1 MGNIWEFLY
10 QTLTVSIVAAALLLI
25 KRLLRDKLSP
35 RWQYGVWAVLAL
47 RALLPA
53 STARGVV
60 PPLALW
66 VEALKSAVE
75 LGLGS
80 AYSGAFE
87 PIRLRHV
94 LPWIDAAPASA
105 TDWLFIAYAAGVL
118 LTLAWYALRYAHLRA
133 LLRRGSAAGAEAQ
146 AAVAS
151 AAGKYGLR
159 PCPAVA
165 VPGLKTAFVCGVFRP
180 VLAVPAEGAPD
191 EKVILHELLH
201 LKHRD
206 ALQNVFWCFLRALH
220 WCDPFMQYVFD
231 RVGNDMESLCDQ
243 RVLERLEGEERREYG
258 GILLEM
264 ASRAYARAPGTSSIS
279 NGAKNIA
286 RRIEAIARF
295 KLYPRGMALIAAC
308 TAVTLCAALL
318 TGAAADHSDRRLQAP
333 RNEGELVAALSAS
346 RLNRCTTLA
355 GALDTYAKALLCG
368 RGVYF
373 AMSTP
378 LSEQERWFQEMRE
391 YGASPYSLDHSGTEP
406 FRSVENANDTEKVIY
421 FNLRDT
427 GDGRYQC
434 CIRLVYSGWL
444 TDGERI
450 ERYVLIPVEIWREDG
465 FYVVRETG
473 GREVIDA
480 EDWSGCERPML
491 VRGSAECAGG
501 TVEASIYTTYST
513 YSTLRGREDA
523 DPQAEF
529 TQWWRNYE
537 ISYERGSRVFDGA
550 EAQNAAIQYRPLW
563 DDEDIAAVSWEGV
576 DAPSLYPASGGG
588 DSGGF
593 CSAVFSPDE
602 EGMELFSGG
611 GTGASGADGP
621 VECPAALAVR
631 LFVNGNVV
639 DELVLELE
647 DADG

>member
-1 MGNIWEFLY
+1 ME
-10 QTLTVSIVAAALLLI
+10 T
-25 KRLLRDKLSP
+25 
-35 RWQYGVWAVLAL
+35 
-47 RALLPA
+47 
-53 STARGVV
+53 
-60 PPLALW
+60 
-66 VEALKSAVE
+66 LKSAVE

-118 LTLAWYALRYAHLRA
+118 LTLAWYALRYARLRS

-146 AAVAS
+146 AAVAA
-151 AAGKYGLR
+151 AAGKYGLQ
-159 PCPAVA
+159 PCLAVA

-406 FRSVENANDTEKVIY
+406 FRSVENANDTENVIY
-421 FNLRDT
+421 FNLRET

-444 TDGERI
+444 TDGERR
-450 ERYVLIPVEIWREDG
+450 ERYVLIPVEVWREDG

-611 GTGASGADGP
+611 GTGGSEAEGP

-639 DELVLELE
+639 DELVLDLE

>member
-1 MGNIWEFLY
+1 MGIIWEFLY

-35 RWQYGVWAVLAL
+35 RWQYGVWTVLAL

-66 VEALKSAVE
+66 VETLKSAVE

-118 LTLAWYALRYAHLRA
+118 LTLAWYALRYARLRS

-146 AAVAS
+146 AAVAA
-151 AAGKYGLR
+151 AAGKYGLQ

-406 FRSVENANDTEKVIY
+406 FRSVENANDTENVIY
-421 FNLRDT
+421 FNLRET
-427 GDGRYQC
+427 GDGHYQC
-434 CIRLVYSGWL
+434 CVRLVYSGWL

-450 ERYVLIPVEIWREDG
+450 ERYVLIPVEVWREDG

-480 EDWSGCERPML
+480 ADWSGYERPML
-491 VRGSAECAGG
+491 VRGSAGCAGG

-513 YSTLRGREDA
+513 PGDYQNA

-537 ISYERGSRVFDGA
+537 ISYERGSRLFNGA
-550 EAQNAAIQYRPLW
+550 EAQNAAIQYRLLW

-611 GTGASGADGP
+611 GTGGSEAEGP

-639 DELVLELE
+639 DELVLDLE

>member
-10 QTLTVSIVAAALLLI
+10 QTLTVSIVAAALLFI
-25 KRLLRDKLSP
+25 KWLLRDKLSP

-60 PPLALW
+60 PSLALG
-66 VEALKSAVE
+66 VETLKSAVE

-118 LTLAWYALRYAHLRA
+118 LTLAWYALRYARLRS

-146 AAVAS
+146 AAVAA
-151 AAGKYGLR
+151 AAGKYGLQ

-295 KLYPRGMALIAAC
+295 KLYPRGMSLIAAC

-318 TGAAADHSDRRLQAP
+318 TGAAAGYSAHMFQHPDRKD
-333 RNEGELVAALSAS
+333 EFAAAMAAT
-346 RLNRCTTLA
+346 RLNRCTTVA
-355 GALDTYAKALLCG
+355 GALDTYAKAMVSG
-368 RGVYF
+368 EVFGF

-378 LSEQERWFQEMRE
+378 LSMQEQWYEETLEYSEDPYKTRIWTVRPDRYLKNNWRTPDISFYNIRE
-391 YGASPYSLDHSGTEP
+391 TE
-406 FRSVENANDTEKVIY
+406 N
-421 FNLRDT
+421 
-427 GDGRYQC
+427 GRYSC
-434 CIRLVYSGWL
+434 WIVHKGEWYDENSSFTVGW
-444 TDGERI
+444 TAFT
-450 ERYVLIPVEIWREDG
+450 PVEVWREDG

-480 EDWSGCERPML
+480 ADWSGYERPML
-491 VRGSAECAGG
+491 VRGSAGCAGG

-513 YSTLRGREDA
+513 PGGYQNA

-537 ISYERGSRVFDGA
+537 ISYERGSRLFDGA

-563 DDEDIAAVSWEGV
+563 DDEGTAAVSWEGV
-576 DAPSLYPASGGG
+576 DAPSLYPADGGG

-602 EGMELFSGG
+602 EGMELFSGS
-611 GTGASGADGP
+611 GTGGSEAEGP

-647 DADG
+647 EADG

>member
-53 STARGVV
+53 STARGVL

-66 VEALKSAVE
+66 VETLKSAVE
-75 LGLGS
+75 LGFSS

-133 LLRRGSAAGAEAQ
+133 LLRRGTAAGAEAQ
-146 AAVAS
+146 AAVA

-318 TGAAADHSDRRLQAP
+318 TGVAADHSDRRLQAP

-406 FRSVENANDTEKVIY
+406 FRSVENANDTENVIY
-421 FNLRDT
+421 FNLRET

-444 TDGERI
+444 TDGERR

-550 EAQNAAIQYRPLW
+550 EAQNAAIQYRLLW

-611 GTGASGADGP
+611 GTGGSEAEGP

-639 DELVLELE
+639 DELVLDLE

>member
-10 QTLTVSIVAAALLLI
+10 QTLTVSIVAAALLFI

-53 STARGVV
+53 STARGVL

-66 VEALKSAVE
+66 VETLKSAVE
-75 LGLGS
+75 LRLGS
-80 AYSGAFE
+80 AYSSAFE

-94 LPWIDAAPASA
+94 LPWIDDAPASA

-146 AAVAS
+146 AAVAA
-151 AAGKYGLR
+151 AAGKYGLQ

-406 FRSVENANDTEKVIY
+406 FRSVENANDTENVIY
-421 FNLRDT
+421 FNLRET

-444 TDGERI
+444 TDGERR

-611 GTGASGADGP
+611 GTGGSEAEGP

-639 DELVLELE
+639 DELVLDLE

>member
-66 VEALKSAVE
+66 VETLKSAVE
-75 LGLGS
+75 LGFSS

-406 FRSVENANDTEKVIY
+406 FRSVENANDTENVIY
-421 FNLRDT
+421 FNLRET

-611 GTGASGADGP
+611 GTGGSKAEGP

-647 DADG
+647 EADG

>member
-1 MGNIWEFLY
+1 MGDIWEFLY

-66 VEALKSAVE
+66 VETLKSAVE

-146 AAVAS
+146 AAVAA
-151 AAGKYGLR
+151 AAGKYGLQ

-264 ASRAYARAPGTSSIS
+264 ASSSYARAPGTSSIS

-406 FRSVENANDTEKVIY
+406 FRSVENANDTENVIY
-421 FNLRDT
+421 FNLRET

-444 TDGERI
+444 TDGERR
-450 ERYVLIPVEIWREDG
+450 ERYVLIPVEVWREDG

-491 VRGSAECAGG
+491 VRGSAGCAGG

-537 ISYERGSRVFDGA
+537 ISYERGSRLFDGA
-550 EAQNAAIQYRPLW
+550 EAQNAAIQYRLLW

-602 EGMELFSGG
+602 EGMELFSGS
-611 GTGASGADGP
+611 GTGGSEADGP

-647 DADG
+647 DAGG

>member
-10 QTLTVSIVAAALLLI
+10 QTLTVSIVAAALLFI

-60 PPLALW
+60 PSLALG
-66 VEALKSAVE
+66 VETLKSAVE
-75 LGLGS
+75 LGFGS

-151 AAGKYGLR
+151 AAGKYGLQ
-159 PCPAVA
+159 PCQAVA

-318 TGAAADHSDRRLQAP
+318 TGVAADHSDRRLQAP

-406 FRSVENANDTEKVIY
+406 FRSVENANDTENVIY
-421 FNLRDT
+421 FNLRET

-444 TDGERI
+444 TDGERR

-480 EDWSGCERPML
+480 ADWSGYERPML
-491 VRGSAECAGG
+491 VRGSAGCAGG
-501 TVEASIYTTYST
+501 TVEASIYTTYSMPGG
-513 YSTLRGREDA
+513 YQNA

-593 CSAVFSPDE
+593 CSAVFSPDD

-611 GTGASGADGP
+611 GTGGSEAEGP

-639 DELVLELE
+639 DELVLDLE

>member
-10 QTLTVSIVAAALLLI
+10 QTLTVSIVAAVLLLI
-25 KRLLRDKLSP
+25 KWLLRDKLSP

-60 PPLALW
+60 PSLALG
-66 VEALKSAVE
+66 VETLKSAVE

-201 LKHRD
+201 LKHSD

-406 FRSVENANDTEKVIY
+406 FRSVENANDTENVIY
-421 FNLRDT
+421 FNLRET

-444 TDGERI
+444 TDGERR
-450 ERYVLIPVEIWREDG
+450 ERYVLIPVEVWREDG

-491 VRGSAECAGG
+491 VRGSAGFAGG

-576 DAPSLYPASGGG
+576 DAPSLYPADGGG

-593 CSAVFSPDE
+593 CSAVFSPDD

-611 GTGASGADGP
+611 GTGGSEADGP
-621 VECPAALAVR
+621 VECPVALAVR

>member
-10 QTLTVSIVAAALLLI
+10 QTLTVSIVAAVLLFI
-25 KRLLRDKLSP
+25 KWLLRDKLSP

-60 PPLALW
+60 PSLALG
-66 VEALKSAVE
+66 VETLKSAVE

-118 LTLAWYALRYAHLRA
+118 LTLAWYALRYARLRS

-146 AAVAS
+146 AAVAA
-151 AAGKYGLR
+151 AAGKYGLQ

-295 KLYPRGMALIAAC
+295 KLYPRGMSLIAAC

-406 FRSVENANDTEKVIY
+406 FRSVENANDTENVIY
-421 FNLRDT
+421 FNLRET

-450 ERYVLIPVEIWREDG
+450 ERYVLIPVEVWREDG

-513 YSTLRGREDA
+513 PGGYQNA

-537 ISYERGSRVFDGA
+537 ISYERGSRLFDGA

-563 DDEDIAAVSWEGV
+563 DDEGTAAVSWEGV
-576 DAPSLYPASGGG
+576 DAPSLYPADGGG

-593 CSAVFSPDE
+593 CSAVFSPDD

-611 GTGASGADGP
+611 GTGASEADGP

-639 DELVLELE
+639 DELVLDLE

>member
-25 KRLLRDKLSP
+25 KRMLRDKLSP

-66 VEALKSAVE
+66 VETLKSAVE

-165 VPGLKTAFVCGVFRP
+165 VPGLKTAFVCGVLRP

-406 FRSVENANDTEKVIY
+406 FRSVENANDTENVIY
-421 FNLRDT
+421 FNLRET

-444 TDGERI
+444 TDGERR

-501 TVEASIYTTYST
+501 TVEASIYTTYSA

-537 ISYERGSRVFDGA
+537 ISYERGSRLFDGA
-550 EAQNAAIQYRPLW
+550 EAQNAAIQYRLLW

-611 GTGASGADGP
+611 GTGGSEAEGP

-639 DELVLELE
+639 DELVLDLE

>member
-1 MGNIWEFLY
+1 ME
-10 QTLTVSIVAAALLLI
+10 T
-25 KRLLRDKLSP
+25 
-35 RWQYGVWAVLAL
+35 
-47 RALLPA
+47 
-53 STARGVV
+53 
-60 PPLALW
+60 
-66 VEALKSAVE
+66 LKSAVE

-146 AAVAS
+146 AAVAA

-406 FRSVENANDTEKVIY
+406 FRSVENANDTENVIY
-421 FNLRDT
+421 FNLRET

-450 ERYVLIPVEIWREDG
+450 ERYVLIPVEVWREDG

-480 EDWSGCERPML
+480 ADWSGYERPML

-513 YSTLRGREDA
+513 PGGYQNA

-537 ISYERGSRVFDGA
+537 ISYERGSRLFDGA

-563 DDEDIAAVSWEGV
+563 DDEGTAAVSWEGV
-576 DAPSLYPASGGG
+576 DAPSLYPADGGG

-602 EGMELFSGG
+602 EGMELFSGS
-611 GTGASGADGP
+611 GTGGSEAEGP

-647 DADG
+647 DAGG

>member
-53 STARGVV
+53 STARGVL

-66 VEALKSAVE
+66 VETLKSAVE

-118 LTLAWYALRYAHLRA
+118 LTLAWYALRYARLRS

-146 AAVAS
+146 AAVAA

-368 RGVYF
+368 RGVCF

-406 FRSVENANDTEKVIY
+406 FRSVENANDTENVIY
-421 FNLRDT
+421 FNLRET

-611 GTGASGADGP
+611 GTGGSEAEGP

-639 DELVLELE
+639 DELVLDLE

>member
-1 MGNIWEFLY
+1 ME
-10 QTLTVSIVAAALLLI
+10 T
-25 KRLLRDKLSP
+25 
-35 RWQYGVWAVLAL
+35 
-47 RALLPA
+47 
-53 STARGVV
+53 
-60 PPLALW
+60 
-66 VEALKSAVE
+66 LKSAVE

-146 AAVAS
+146 AAVAA

-406 FRSVENANDTEKVIY
+406 FRSVENANDTENVIY
-421 FNLRDT
+421 FNLRET

-450 ERYVLIPVEIWREDG
+450 ERLDVLIPVEVWREDG

-480 EDWSGCERPML
+480 ADWSGYERPML
-491 VRGSAECAGG
+491 VRGSAGCAGG

-513 YSTLRGREDA
+513 PGGYQNA

-537 ISYERGSRVFDGA
+537 ISYERGSRLFDGA

-563 DDEDIAAVSWEGV
+563 DDEGTAAVSWEGV
-576 DAPSLYPASGGG
+576 DAPSLYPADGGG

-602 EGMELFSGG
+602 EGMELFSGS
-611 GTGASGADGP
+611 GTGGSEAEGP

-647 DADG
+647 DAGG

>member
-66 VEALKSAVE
+66 VETLKSAVE

-151 AAGKYGLR
+151 AAGKYGLQ

-264 ASRAYARAPGTSSIS
+264 ASRAYAREPGTSSIS

-406 FRSVENANDTEKVIY
+406 FRSVENANDTENVIY
-421 FNLRDT
+421 FNLRET

-444 TDGERI
+444 TDGERR

-611 GTGASGADGP
+611 GTGASEADGP

>member
-25 KRLLRDKLSP
+25 KRMLRDKLSP

-66 VEALKSAVE
+66 VETLKSAVE
-75 LGLGS
+75 LGFSS

-151 AAGKYGLR
+151 AAGKYGLQ
-159 PCPAVA
+159 PCQAVA

-406 FRSVENANDTEKVIY
+406 FRSVENANDTENVIY

-611 GTGASGADGP
+611 GTGASEADGP

-639 DELVLELE
+639 DELVLDLE

>member
-10 QTLTVSIVAAALLLI
+10 QTLTVSIVAAALLFI
-25 KRLLRDKLSP
+25 KWLLRDKLSP

-60 PPLALW
+60 PSLALG
-66 VEALKSAVE
+66 VETLKSAVE

-118 LTLAWYALRYAHLRA
+118 LTLAWYALRYARLRS

-146 AAVAS
+146 AAIAA

-406 FRSVENANDTEKVIY
+406 FRSVENANDTENVIY
-421 FNLRDT
+421 FNLRET

-444 TDGERI
+444 TDGERR

-529 TQWWRNYE
+529 TQLWRNYE

-576 DAPSLYPASGGG
+576 DAPSLYPASGG

-611 GTGASGADGP
+611 GTGGSEAEGP

>member
-66 VEALKSAVE
+66 VETLKSAVE
-75 LGLGS
+75 LGFSS

-118 LTLAWYALRYAHLRA
+118 LTLAWYVLRYARLRS

-146 AAVAS
+146 AAVAA
-151 AAGKYGLR
+151 AAGKYGLQ

-180 VLAVPAEGAPD
+180 MLAVPAEGAPD

-295 KLYPRGMALIAAC
+295 KLYPRGMSLIAAC

-406 FRSVENANDTEKVIY
+406 FRSVENANDTENVIY
-421 FNLRDT
+421 FNLRET

-444 TDGERI
+444 TDGERR

-529 TQWWRNYE
+529 TQWWRNCE

-593 CSAVFSPDE
+593 STAVFSPGE

-611 GTGASGADGP
+611 GTGGSEAEGP

-647 DADG
+647 DAGG

>member
-66 VEALKSAVE
+66 VETLKSAVE

-94 LPWIDAAPASA
+94 LPWIDAVPASA

-133 LLRRGSAAGAEAQ
+133 LLRRGTAAGAEAQ
-146 AAVAS
+146 AAVA

-318 TGAAADHSDRRLQAP
+318 TGVAADHSDRRLQAP

-406 FRSVENANDTEKVIY
+406 FRSVENANDTENVIY
-421 FNLRDT
+421 FNLRET

-444 TDGERI
+444 TDGERR

-611 GTGASGADGP
+611 GTGGSEAEGP

-639 DELVLELE
+639 DELVLDLE

>member
-10 QTLTVSIVAAALLLI
+10 QTLTVSIVAAVLLFI
-25 KRLLRDKLSP
+25 KWLLRDKLSP

-66 VEALKSAVE
+66 VETLKSAVE

-118 LTLAWYALRYAHLRA
+118 LTLAWYALRYARLRS

-146 AAVAS
+146 AAVAA
-151 AAGKYGLR
+151 AAGKYGLQ
-159 PCPAVA
+159 PCLAVA

-406 FRSVENANDTEKVIY
+406 FRSVENANDTENVIY
-421 FNLRDT
+421 FNLRET

-450 ERYVLIPVEIWREDG
+450 ERYVLIPVEVWREDG

-480 EDWSGCERPML
+480 ADWSGYERPML

-501 TVEASIYTTYST
+501 TVEASIYTTYSA

-550 EAQNAAIQYRPLW
+550 EAQNAAIQYRLLW

-611 GTGASGADGP
+611 GTGGSEAEGP

-639 DELVLELE
+639 DELVLDLE

>member
-25 KRLLRDKLSP
+25 KRLLHDKLSP

-66 VEALKSAVE
+66 VETLKSAVE

-118 LTLAWYALRYAHLRA
+118 LTLAWYALRYARLRA

-201 LKHRD
+201 LKHSD

-318 TGAAADHSDRRLQAP
+318 TGAAADYSDRRLQAP
-333 RNEGELVAALSAS
+333 RNEDELVAALSAS

-406 FRSVENANDTEKVIY
+406 FRSVENANDTENVIY
-421 FNLRDT
+421 FNLRET

-450 ERYVLIPVEIWREDG
+450 ERYVLIPVEVWREDG
-465 FYVVRETG
+465 FYVVREAG
-473 GREVIDA
+473 EREVIDA
-480 EDWSGCERPML
+480 EDWSGYERPML

-537 ISYERGSRVFDGA
+537 ISYERGSRLFDGA

-576 DAPSLYPASGGG
+576 DAPSLYPADGGG

-611 GTGASGADGP
+611 GTGGSEAEGP

-639 DELVLELE
+639 DELVLDLE

>member
-10 QTLTVSIVAAALLLI
+10 QTLTVSIVAAVLLFI
-25 KRLLRDKLSP
+25 KWLLRDKLSP

-60 PPLALW
+60 PSLALG
-66 VEALKSAVE
+66 VETLKSAVE

-118 LTLAWYALRYAHLRA
+118 LTLAWYALRYARLRS

-146 AAVAS
+146 AAVAA
-151 AAGKYGLR
+151 AAGKYGLQ

-295 KLYPRGMALIAAC
+295 KLYPRGMSLIAAC

-318 TGAAADHSDRRLQAP
+318 TGAAADHSDQRLQAP

-406 FRSVENANDTEKVIY
+406 FRSVENANDTENVIY
-421 FNLRDT
+421 FNLRET

-450 ERYVLIPVEIWREDG
+450 ERYVLIPVEVWREDG

-513 YSTLRGREDA
+513 PGGYQNA

-537 ISYERGSRVFDGA
+537 ISYERGSRLFDGA

-563 DDEDIAAVSWEGV
+563 DDEGTAAVSWEGV
-576 DAPSLYPASGGG
+576 DAPSLYPADGGG

-593 CSAVFSPDE
+593 CSAVFSPDD

-611 GTGASGADGP
+611 GTGASEADGP

-639 DELVLELE
+639 DELVLDLE

>member
-66 VEALKSAVE
+66 VETLKSAVE

-133 LLRRGSAAGAEAQ
+133 LLRRGSAAGAETQ
-146 AAVAS
+146 AAVA
-151 AAGKYGLR
+151 AEAGKYGLQ
-159 PCPAVA
+159 PCQAVA

-308 TAVTLCAALL
+308 TAVALCAALL
-318 TGAAADHSDRRLQAP
+318 TGVAADHSDRRLQAP

-406 FRSVENANDTEKVIY
+406 FRSVENANDTENVIY
-421 FNLRDT
+421 FNLRET

-480 EDWSGCERPML
+480 EDWSGYERPML
-491 VRGSAECAGG
+491 VRGSAGCAGG

-593 CSAVFSPDE
+593 SSAVFSPDE

-611 GTGASGADGP
+611 GTGASEADGP

-639 DELVLELE
+639 DELVLDLE

>member
-66 VEALKSAVE
+66 VETLKSAVE

-406 FRSVENANDTEKVIY
+406 FRSVENANDTENVIY

-611 GTGASGADGP
+611 GTGASEAEGP

-639 DELVLELE
+639 DELVLDLE

>member
-10 QTLTVSIVAAALLLI
+10 QTLTVSIVAAVLLLI
-25 KRLLRDKLSP
+25 KWLLRDKLSP

-60 PPLALW
+60 PSLALG
-66 VEALKSAVE
+66 VETLKSAVE

-118 LTLAWYALRYAHLRA
+118 LTLAWYALRYARLRS

-146 AAVAS
+146 AAIAA
-151 AAGKYGLR
+151 AAGKYGLQ

-406 FRSVENANDTEKVIY
+406 FRSVENANDTENVIY
-421 FNLRDT
+421 FNLRET

-444 TDGERI
+444 TDGERR

-513 YSTLRGREDA
+513 PGGYQNA

-537 ISYERGSRVFDGA
+537 ISYERGSRLFDGA

-611 GTGASGADGP
+611 GTGGSEAEGP

-639 DELVLELE
+639 DELVLDLE

>member
-60 PPLALW
+60 PSLALG
-66 VEALKSAVE
+66 VETLKSAVE

-118 LTLAWYALRYAHLRA
+118 LTLAWYALRYARLRS

-146 AAVAS
+146 AAVAA
-151 AAGKYGLR
+151 AAGKYGLQ

-406 FRSVENANDTEKVIY
+406 FRSVENANDTENVIY
-421 FNLRDT
+421 FNLRET

-444 TDGERI
+444 TDGERR
-450 ERYVLIPVEIWREDG
+450 ERYVLIPVEIWHEDG

-611 GTGASGADGP
+611 GTGGSEAEGP

-639 DELVLELE
+639 DELVLDLE

>member
-60 PPLALW
+60 PSLALG
-66 VEALKSAVE
+66 VETLKSAVE

-118 LTLAWYALRYAHLRA
+118 LTLAWYALRYARLRS

-146 AAVAS
+146 AAVAA
-151 AAGKYGLR
+151 AAGKYGLQ

-406 FRSVENANDTEKVIY
+406 FRSVENANDTENVIY
-421 FNLRDT
+421 FNLRET

-450 ERYVLIPVEIWREDG
+450 ERYVLIPVEVWREDG

-473 GREVIDA
+473 EREVIDA
-480 EDWSGCERPML
+480 ADWSGYERPML

-537 ISYERGSRVFDGA
+537 ISYERGSRLFDGA

-611 GTGASGADGP
+611 GTGGSEAEGP

-639 DELVLELE
+639 DELVLDLE

>member
-10 QTLTVSIVAAALLLI
+10 QTLTVSIVAAALLFI
-25 KRLLRDKLSP
+25 KWLLRDKLSP

-53 STARGVV
+53 STASGVL

-66 VEALKSAVE
+66 VETLKSAVE

-151 AAGKYGLR
+151 AAGKYGLQ
-159 PCPAVA
+159 PCLAVA

-318 TGAAADHSDRRLQAP
+318 TGAAADHSDRRLQNP

-406 FRSVENANDTEKVIY
+406 FRSVENANDTENVIY
-421 FNLRDT
+421 FNLRET
-427 GDGRYQC
+427 GDGHYQC

-450 ERYVLIPVEIWREDG
+450 ERYVLIPVEVWREDG

-513 YSTLRGREDA
+513 YSTLRGREDV

-537 ISYERGSRVFDGA
+537 ISYERGSRLFDGA
-550 EAQNAAIQYRPLW
+550 EAQNAAIQYRLLW

-611 GTGASGADGP
+611 GTGASEADGP

-639 DELVLELE
+639 DELVLDLE

>member
-66 VEALKSAVE
+66 VETLKSAVE

-118 LTLAWYALRYAHLRA
+118 LTLAWYTLRYSHLRS

-146 AAVAS
+146 AAVAA
-151 AAGKYGLR
+151 AAGKYGLQ

-406 FRSVENANDTEKVIY
+406 FRSVENANDTENVIY
-421 FNLRDT
+421 FNLRET

-450 ERYVLIPVEIWREDG
+450 ERYVLIPVEVWREDG

-593 CSAVFSPDE
+593 CLAVFSPDE

-611 GTGASGADGP
+611 GTGGSEAEGP

-647 DADG
+647 EADG

>member
-66 VEALKSAVE
+66 VETLKSAVE
-75 LGLGS
+75 LGFSS

-406 FRSVENANDTEKVIY
+406 FRSVENANDTENVIY

-550 EAQNAAIQYRPLW
+550 EAQNAAIQYRLLW

-611 GTGASGADGP
+611 GTGGSEAEGP

-639 DELVLELE
+639 DELVLDLE

>member
-66 VEALKSAVE
+66 VETLKSAVE

-146 AAVAS
+146 AAVAA

-295 KLYPRGMALIAAC
+295 KLYPRGMSLIAAC

-406 FRSVENANDTEKVIY
+406 FRSVENANDTENVIY
-421 FNLRDT
+421 FNLRET

-444 TDGERI
+444 TDGERR
-450 ERYVLIPVEIWREDG
+450 ERYVLIPVEVWREDG

-611 GTGASGADGP
+611 GTGGSEAEGP

>member
-66 VEALKSAVE
+66 VETLKSAVE

-406 FRSVENANDTEKVIY
+406 FRSVENANDTENVIY
-421 FNLRDT
+421 FNLRET

-450 ERYVLIPVEIWREDG
+450 ERCVLIPVEIWREDG

-480 EDWSGCERPML
+480 ADWSGCERPML

-593 CSAVFSPDE
+593 CSAVFSPDD

-611 GTGASGADGP
+611 GTGGSEAEGP

-639 DELVLELE
+639 DELVLDLE

>member
-35 RWQYGVWAVLAL
+35 RWQYGVWVVLAL

-66 VEALKSAVE
+66 VETLKSAVE

-220 WCDPFMQYVFD
+220 WCNPFMQYVFD

-318 TGAAADHSDRRLQAP
+318 TGAAADYSDRRLQAP
-333 RNEGELVAALSAS
+333 RNEDELVAALSAS

-406 FRSVENANDTEKVIY
+406 FRSVENANDTENVIY
-421 FNLRDT
+421 FNLRET

-593 CSAVFSPDE
+593 CSAVFSPDD

-611 GTGASGADGP
+611 GTGGSEAEGP

-639 DELVLELE
+639 DELVLDLE

>member
-66 VEALKSAVE
+66 VETLKSAVE

-318 TGAAADHSDRRLQAP
+318 TGAAADHSDRRLQNP

-406 FRSVENANDTEKVIY
+406 FRSVENANDTENVIY
-421 FNLRDT
+421 FNLRET

-450 ERYVLIPVEIWREDG
+450 ERYVLIPVEVWREDG

-473 GREVIDA
+473 EREVIDA

-537 ISYERGSRVFDGA
+537 ISYERGSRLFDGA

-563 DDEDIAAVSWEGV
+563 DDEGTAAVSWEGV
-576 DAPSLYPASGGG
+576 DAPSLYPADGGG

-611 GTGASGADGP
+611 GTGGSEAEGP

-639 DELVLELE
+639 DELVLDLE

>member
-25 KRLLRDKLSP
+25 KRMLRDKLSP

-66 VEALKSAVE
+66 VETLKSAVE

-318 TGAAADHSDRRLQAP
+318 TGAAADHSDRRLQNP

-406 FRSVENANDTEKVIY
+406 FRSVENANDTENVIY
-421 FNLRDT
+421 FNLRET

-450 ERYVLIPVEIWREDG
+450 ERYVLIPVEVWREDG

-602 EGMELFSGG
+602 EGMELISGG
-611 GTGASGADGP
+611 GTGGSEAEGP

-639 DELVLELE
+639 DELVLDLE

>member
-60 PPLALW
+60 PSLALG
-66 VEALKSAVE
+66 VETLKSAVE

-118 LTLAWYALRYAHLRA
+118 LTLAWYALRYARLRS

-146 AAVAS
+146 AAVAA
-151 AAGKYGLR
+151 AAGKYGLQ

-201 LKHRD
+201 LKYRD

-295 KLYPRGMALIAAC
+295 KLYPRGMSLIAAC

-406 FRSVENANDTEKVIY
+406 FRSVENANDTENVIY
-421 FNLRDT
+421 FNLRET

-444 TDGERI
+444 TDGERR

-537 ISYERGSRVFDGA
+537 ISYERGSRLFDGA

-563 DDEDIAAVSWEGV
+563 DDEGTAAVSWEGV
-576 DAPSLYPASGGG
+576 DAPSLYPADGGG

-611 GTGASGADGP
+611 GTGGSEAEGP

-639 DELVLELE
+639 DELVLDLE

>member
-10 QTLTVSIVAAALLLI
+10 QTLTVSIVAAALLFI

-60 PPLALW
+60 PSLALG
-66 VEALKSAVE
+66 VETLKSAVE
-75 LGLGS
+75 LGFGS

-151 AAGKYGLR
+151 AAGKYGLQ
-159 PCPAVA
+159 PCQAVA

-318 TGAAADHSDRRLQAP
+318 TGAAADHSDRRLQNP

-421 FNLRDT
+421 FNLRET
-427 GDGRYQC
+427 GDGCYQC

-563 DDEDIAAVSWEGV
+563 DDEGTAAVSWEGV

-593 CSAVFSPDE
+593 CSAVFSPDD

-611 GTGASGADGP
+611 GTGGSEAEGP

-639 DELVLELE
+639 DELVLDLE

>member
-66 VEALKSAVE
+66 VETLKSAVE

-201 LKHRD
+201 LKHSD

-406 FRSVENANDTEKVIY
+406 FRSVENANDTENVIY
-421 FNLRDT
+421 FNLRET

-450 ERYVLIPVEIWREDG
+450 ERYVLIPVEVWREDG

-550 EAQNAAIQYRPLW
+550 EAQNAAIQYRLLW

-611 GTGASGADGP
+611 GTGASEAEGP

>member
-25 KRLLRDKLSP
+25 KRLLHDKLSP

-66 VEALKSAVE
+66 VETLKSAVE

-180 VLAVPAEGAPD
+180 VLAVPEEGAPD

-201 LKHRD
+201 LKHSD

-220 WCDPFMQYVFD
+220 WCNPFMQYVFD

-406 FRSVENANDTEKVIY
+406 FRSVENANDTENVIY
-421 FNLRDT
+421 FNLRET

-434 CIRLVYSGWL
+434 CIRLVYSVWL
-444 TDGERI
+444 TDGERR

-480 EDWSGCERPML
+480 EDWSGYERPML
-491 VRGSAECAGG
+491 VRGSAGCAGG

-563 DDEDIAAVSWEGV
+563 DDEGTAAVSWEGV
-576 DAPSLYPASGGG
+576 DAPSLYPADGGG

-611 GTGASGADGP
+611 GTGGSEAEGP

-639 DELVLELE
+639 DELVLDLE